1 MRNIAENNTHRPKIN
16 WKISSEPITYLHAI
30 NTMESC
36 VRKIRETG
44 EGETVWLLEHPPL
57 YTAGTSAKPQDLIN
71 DGRFP
76 VFESGRGGQYTYHGP
91 GQRVI
96 YLMLDLRHYRQD
108 VRRYISMLE
117 RWLINTL
124 SNLDVEAKR
133 IEDRVGIWVEI
144 DQTSGERKFEKIG
157 AVGVRIRRWVTSHG
171 VSLNISPNLE
181 HFSGIV
187 PCGISDAGVTSLAK
201 LKREINI
208 EKVDKILKAEFLNV
222 FGLQS
227 EVTLVEE
234 ACQTLDC

>member
-1 MRNIAENNTHRPKIN
+1 M
-16 WKISSEPITYLHAI
+16 
-30 NTMESC
+30 
-36 VRKIRETG
+36 
-44 EGETVWLLEHPPL
+44 
-57 YTAGTSAKPQDLIN
+57 
-71 DGRFP
+71 
-76 VFESGRGGQYTYHGP
+76 
-91 GQRVI
+91 
-96 YLMLDLRHYRQD
+96 
-108 VRRYISMLE
+108 
-117 RWLINTL
+117 
-124 SNLDVEAKR
+124 
-133 IEDRVGIWVEI
+133 EI
-144 DQTSGERKFEKIG
+144 DQTSDERKFEKIG

-222 FGLQS
+222 FGIQS

>member
-1 MRNIAENNTHRPKIN
+1 
-16 WKISSEPITYLHAI
+16 
-30 NTMESC
+30 
-36 VRKIRETG
+36 
-44 EGETVWLLEHPPL
+44 
-57 YTAGTSAKPQDLIN
+57 
-71 DGRFP
+71 
-76 VFESGRGGQYTYHGP
+76 
-91 GQRVI
+91 
-96 YLMLDLRHYRQD
+96 MLDLRHYRQD

-133 IEDRVGIWVEI
+133 IEDKVGIWVEI
-144 DQTSGERKFEKIG
+144 DQTSDERKFEKIG